1 MASRTQRV
9 VFLRDE
15 PGCPPLAW
23 QHCKDFLEHV
33 SNGKSYDVFMEYV
46 EEVAASLEHVVTDD
60 VICQVNNRESWK
72 DEDNENIYRVPFE
85 YVWMLMRLCGQQFPN
100 PHFRE
105 TIFGRKPREPHLI
118 DTSRCTMLQSSG
130 GLEPSAFVQFD
141 PMTNQPLS
149 ADTKVVKLVFKV
161 PLAYLPLTSGIGC
174 SFDGEI
180 PILRPFC
187 SPNFSS
193 RDPATDVINDMLK
206 MLANR
211 EGDSNEGADEIGD
224 SDRMSDDSDRIH
236 RNESDSIESNS
247 DNGVFLVGVPYA
259 TMKTSKTDI
268 YSQIFIS
275 MRDRELHSMVTLEG
289 LDSPI
294 QHGPK
299 SPAAEGFWNWIIAI
313 PPSMGDCHAF
323 FDHLVGPIQN
333 LQFPQFYQFHP
344 NLQDLPDRLKASMA
358 FVWMHLDIIRYLGMS
373 TNVLEGYR
381 RLQDYLQRIDPVS
394 NKLTITNMP
403 ELTSQTRM
411 RFKAV
416 TNSLCEIAAVEG
428 NVPLSAAVHIV
439 QGIWPARDIEQANHP
454 RPLTLDTWEG
464 LPLSEEVTVEL
475 LVPSREADDIPDQF
489 SNSFIE
495 KCKSLTTE

>member
-247 DNGVFLVGVPYA
+247 DNGVFWLVYR
-259 TMKTSKTDI
+259 M
-268 YSQIFIS
+268 
-275 MRDRELHSMVTLEG
+275 
-289 LDSPI
+289 
-294 QHGPK
+294 
-299 SPAAEGFWNWIIAI
+299 
-313 PPSMGDCHAF
+313 
-323 FDHLVGPIQN
+323 
-333 LQFPQFYQFHP
+333 LQ
-344 NLQDLPDRLKASMA
+344 
-358 FVWMHLDIIRYLGMS
+358 
-373 TNVLEGYR
+373 
-381 RLQDYLQRIDPVS
+381 
-394 NKLTITNMP
+394 
-403 ELTSQTRM
+403 
-411 RFKAV
+411 
-416 TNSLCEIAAVEG
+416 
-428 NVPLSAAVHIV
+428 
-439 QGIWPARDIEQANHP
+439 
-454 RPLTLDTWEG
+454 
-464 LPLSEEVTVEL
+464 
-475 LVPSREADDIPDQF
+475 
-489 SNSFIE
+489 
-495 KCKSLTTE
+495 